1 MKIPTLI
8 VRLIGLYLVV
18 RCTITLLQVNK
29 MKALVGRMATA
40 QDQIVGDI
48 WIYAV
53 AGLVVGIVATMFAG
67 VLARLLT
74 FDSGRE

>member
-8 VRLIGLYLVV
+8 VRLTGLYLAV
-18 RCTITLLQVNK
+18 RCTITLLQVKK
-29 MKALVGRMATA
+29 MAALVGGMATA

-48 WIYAV
+48 RIYAII
-53 AGLVVGIVATMFAG
+53 GLVVGIIATMFAG